1 MEVKFDFKEEEYYVE
16 EKIENQTF
24 RMAFQRTFKDNK
36 KEHYNI
42 AMGIYSKRKHADKN
56 EELALSTGEN
66 PMQSIVMAIKA
77 FAMLEERIKERCE
90 NKQIVVYCTW
100 VDNRRRDA
108 YYKFLS
114 KKGYQY
120 GNIGGKKCILKV
132 YKSSL

>member
-42 AMGIYSKRKHADKN
+42 AMGIYNKRKHVDKN
-56 EELALSTGEN
+56 EELALSTGKH
-66 PMQSIVMAIKA
+66 PMKSVVTAMRA
-77 FAMLEERIKERCE
+77 FAMLEEEIKELQG
-90 NKQIVVYCTW
+90 NKSIIVYCTW

-120 GNIGGKKCILKV
+120 GNIGGKKCIFKV